1 MPLVNSNYHPAFPF
15 TNGHLSTIYSS
26 VFRKIDGLV
35 QERERINLPD
45 GDFLDIDWS
54 FAKKPTQK
62 VILLLH
68 GLEGNAQRPYILGSA
83 KQFNTM
89 GIDACAINLR
99 GCSGEINRLFR
110 SYHSGATEDLEAVIQ
125 HVLNTKKYSEIYLK
139 GFSLGGNITLK
150 YLGENKN
157 IPKEIKAAMA
167 ISVPCNLHSSLL
179 ELLKPINILYAN
191 KFKKDLI
198 KKLRV
203 KQKMFPKLISDSEI
217 SAIKTLKDFDDI
229 YTSKAHGYK
238 DALDYYEQCS
248 SLSILQQI
256 SVPTLLINALN
267 DSFLG
272 EKCYP
277 VKEAKANKKLHL
289 EIPLYGGHVGFYHQ
303 NNMFYTERR
312 VQDFIKELQ

>member
-35 QERERINLPD
+35 QQRERINLPD
-45 GDFLDIDWS
+45 GDFLDVDWS
-54 FAKKPTQK
+54 FAKKTTQK
-62 VILLLH
+62 IILLLH

-89 GIDACAINLR
+89 GIDASAINLR

-125 HVLNTKKYSEIYLK
+125 YILNTKHYSEIYLK

-167 ISVPCNLHSSLL
+167 ISVPL
-179 ELLKPINILYAN
+179 
-191 KFKKDLI
+191 
-198 KKLRV
+198 
-203 KQKMFPKLISDSEI
+203 
-217 SAIKTLKDFDDI
+217 
-229 YTSKAHGYK
+229 
-238 DALDYYEQCS
+238 
-248 SLSILQQI
+248 
-256 SVPTLLINALN
+256 
-267 DSFLG
+267 
-272 EKCYP
+272 
-277 VKEAKANKKLHL
+277 
-289 EIPLYGGHVGFYHQ
+289 
-303 NNMFYTERR
+303 
-312 VQDFIKELQ
+312 